1 MPVVS
6 ITRLRVRS
14 WRYLPSFFIRTLL
27 IARQAGRS
35 AGNLAVVLLRDSHNT
50 FWTGTIWS
58 DETAIKTFMHAAPH
72 GPAMHKLLE
81 WCDEASLVRW
91 TQDSPELP
99 SWDVAHRR
107 LEQEGRASK
116 VNYPS
121 PSHIAHKFPAP
132 TTRRTAQL
140 RIK

>member
-6 ITRLRVRS
+6 ITRLRVRR
-14 WRYLPSFFIRTLL
+14 WVYLPQFFLRTLL

-35 AGNLAVVLLRDSHNT
+35 PGNLAVVLLRDNNHT
-50 FWTGTIWS
+50 FWTGTSWS
-58 DETAIKTFMHAAPH
+58 DEAAIKTFMHAAPH
-72 GPAMHKLLE
+72 GPAMRKLLE

-91 TQDSPELP
+91 TQESPELP
-99 SWDVAHRR
+99 AWDVAHRR

-116 VNYPS
+116 VNHPT
-121 PSHIAHKFPAP
+121 PAHTAHRFPAP